1 MRCSDGVLTG
11 FSVVYVVVVWQAY
24 KQVMDT
30 HSPVPDYFYKNY
42 ALACEKMARKS
53 DLSPHDSEL
62 YLTEAINN
70 FEIYIN
76 SGADDPQMSSIQNAV
91 KSMKQQLWI
100 CLIQLITNNSK
111 VQG

>member
-11 FSVVYVVVVWQAY
+11 FSVVYVVVVVLQAY

-53 DLSPHDSEL
+53 DSQL
-62 YLTEAINN
+62 YLTEAIHN
-70 FEIYIN
+70 FEIYIS
-76 SGADDPQMSSIQNAV
+76 SGADDPQMSAIQNAV
-91 KSMKQQLWI
+91 KSMKQQL
-100 CLIQLITNNSK
+100 
-111 VQG
+111 